1 MKLHL
6 PKRLLTALLAAFTAI
21 SLSTGSAAW
30 ANTGLHNNVNYL
42 LGGTGAGDTAQGTY
56 TGLQETTIDARTT
69 TLVTTINAEALT
81 SFNLWADDNGNAWT
95 NALVGSLR
103 VQDKATINISESQWK
118 GTGDVVRYFNELHIA
133 NLNIAGE
140 GSAVLNVS
148 LANHNVSIDSVNGTL
163 SSVTNAGNLTLG
175 SNGGSVTLGGN
186 ITNTG
191 TLTLRGNV
199 YGTSTITG
207 GTVNLVD
214 FSAAGNLSFGAV
226 QVSGVLGMSSSG
238 HVAWDSLELA
248 EGAILEYGKGANT
261 LNIGTIGKNVTLY
274 LYEVEEKL
282 RSENGVNLG
291 ISLGEGQTLET
302 LKSYL
307 SIDGLTSGASFDLIE
322 RDGSVYLTS
331 TGTLDSG
338 WDNRWGAGVLR
349 DRPTSSV
356 QIVDPTGLSDSTT
369 NGNETYLMIQGNFTD
384 GKLVSVEL
392 TGSGDYSANAV
403 IVGGFATTTSTN
415 SQGSVERDVWIKA
428 TAGQYKAIVGGNVAD
443 NWGGGNAAHFTG
455 DTHILVNGATVG
467 AIIGGTYRDGK
478 APKFTGDT
486 YISVLSGDVKDCIF
500 GAAANTHN
508 NTTTFNGNTNI
519 FVYVPLVNTASGYT
533 IGKNGAIN
541 AIVGGAGKVANDA
554 NDAKSYI
561 NGNTNVTID
570 LSGYTGEATT
580 FVKQIVGGSKNIVN
594 SYYAEINGNTYV
606 NIVGKEGITFTKEVI
621 GGSAFGTAGTAT
633 INGSTHV
640 QISGGTFTGAVVGGS
655 YATSNST
662 NTVLCSSVQISGGS
676 FSGSLVGGNLVSGNS
691 SNTVGSSS
699 VQISGGSFTNE
710 GNTGGNGDAPYS
722 HLIVGGSM
730 LTTDIDGTS
739 LLSDSTQ
746 VVITGGSIATDIYGG
761 HVDLT
766 SGSSN
771 KGITA
776 TLQNATVTLNGTEAQ
791 VANIYGGSF
800 TKRDN
805 LGDNAVITQGAVL
818 VDLIAGTVNGNV
830 YAAGRQLHRT
840 KISTE
845 TTEVRISDTVE
856 FTSDSALVSG
866 GYQMGC
872 TGHPEKAGENP
883 SVVTGTKTL
892 VFTGGSQDR
901 SGITFDSFDTFEVVT
916 SGAVVTIDSL
926 TNISNLNK
934 TGAGTLK
941 LSGVLGAIEELD
953 ISAGV
958 VEADC
963 ADNLTFSGNISGSG
977 VFAKSGSGALTL
989 DSSKISVN
997 NLKVNAGEI
1006 IYNST
1011 TDTSHTLTG
1020 AAGSK
1025 FTKIGSG
1032 TLTVSSESYNGDI
1045 EVSAGTLKF
1054 DGSADSST
1062 DDPNRKITIQTG
1074 AALDINGKARHYEVV
1089 MQEDATLTN
1098 TGAAIGDD
1106 QRQLHTI
1113 TLNGDATV
1121 SGTGNLYLI
1130 NNGYSTTFLNLNQH
1144 TLTKTGTNTFY
1155 LKNTTV
1161 QSDGVIRVEEGTVQ
1175 TMSTA
1180 AGILDISK
1188 ASLEIADAG
1197 SFVLAEKSQQI
1208 QNLTLEAGGTLT
1220 INSGLTLTTM
1230 GDVTWNGGAISGNL
1244 CLNGTVSQTGGTVD
1258 LSNAVLSGTSLTQFD
1273 KVGDAT
1279 LPTESGLYAATY
1291 KLIDGSISLTSGEQ
1305 SAQSTIIVGGHSY
1318 ALNLNAGTFA
1328 VNSNYYV
1335 ASDDSI
1341 TISSESGEDPIS
1353 QATYFYVDGT
1363 LNVAGVAGNATTVKD
1378 ILAYSGGTG
1387 KLVLKTEAT
1396 FTNSIHTV
1404 FNGTLSIGEGGT
1416 LNFGYAKAAG
1426 SDMSSF
1432 SKVELD
1438 GGTLNYNNLDST
1450 LNNFTVTQNGG
1461 AMYVA
1466 DYKDTYITPILLAG
1480 TTDIQGDFVYKTEY
1494 KSYLQIE
1501 ELTGDGTLTI
1511 TTETNNNH
1519 NDRGAHVQIDSLSD
1533 FTGNIML
1540 DPEHNSTNRVEVT
1553 AALAKGETLKS
1564 SQITINDANKSSFIL
1579 TGSGLYDMVDSVSD
1593 KKVSGLDQA
1602 AWTGTVKLGNADT
1615 GTYDLRLLGN
1625 AGSTIQIAEGC
1636 TFKTYL
1642 NNTNAEATHTTFDS
1656 AFQLDGDL
1664 VINDGWSTRTYI
1676 FSGKIAGEGNLIKS
1690 SSITSRYNFTN
1701 NISGWNG
1708 ELENKVG
1715 TLTVT
1720 LQELASTV
1728 YAAITRSGGT
1738 LNLNVE
1744 TTNAATFANA
1754 VSVNA
1759 LTLNQSATFTGSLT
1773 ATTISVASGKTLT
1786 LDNGTTTLGATISGS
1801 GGLIKS
1807 GTGTLTLSGANTYS
1821 GGTTIS
1827 GGLLEITSTSALGS
1841 STTSIA
1847 DKASLLINTGNSGS
1861 ITFTANKRLT
1871 GAGTMEIASGSTVN
1885 VGSSTNNG
1893 SAQVQTN
1900 VKINGGATL
1909 NLTGADALGWGGT
1922 ATKKITLLGS
1932 GAEEGQLAKL
1942 TAVGTQ
1948 TMKTSLDLQGNTKVS
1963 GGAFEFFDGS
1973 ITASGKNNVISS
1985 AIYSRNNGTITVTG
1999 ADDELE
2005 VSGNFANRD
2014 NYAALITKSGLGTL
2028 TISGATNMFHKG
2040 FTVGEGKVVVS
2051 GTGRTTVQGGVLTI
2065 STGAEMEVGANLHV
2079 SAGANL
2085 GGIISVTGGTADF
2098 NGAFTAS
2105 GANANLTQSGTGVVN
2120 LNGDILVESNAGL
2133 TLNGVVGIGSTITNN
2148 GTLTFT
2154 NSITIA
2160 GELSSFD
2167 TYDNGSE
2174 GQVTYVGIEG
2184 NARLDGN
2191 GFEKVSGLSYWLT
2204 SKDSSGTVNYGD
2216 ITHVSHG
2223 SNAYTLNEEGK
2234 NLYFTVESNIGSI
2247 FFVKNADEVAE
2258 VSVADAAHATG
2269 FDICNGGSLSLAAG
2283 AETNANATIRLAGN
2297 SSINLAAGSTLHTFA
2312 KEGSGTLTLTGSGT
2326 YDLGSGVAN
2335 LGSGISLGSSWT
2347 GTVRLT
2353 DVVASGMNF
2362 ETYGNVASKVAL
2374 NGVSGWF
2381 DRSTNNNVHII
2392 LEEKGL
2398 TFSDFSSDDN
2408 YTFVKGI
2415 SGAGNFIIDA
2425 HDNANKTVTATPTI
2439 RIGVNEDASLTWSGK
2454 FQVNDIRTDSAS
2466 NPGEAFVRLYLNGNG
2481 SYFDS
2486 TAASAGVEM
2495 NDSVGTLKVFV
2506 GHATSA
2512 DNAKEDTDFTPGDGL
2527 TTINGFVKN
2536 NSTGRLELTA
2546 LNNTVFNKM
2555 VDVTSMTV
2563 NSGKTA
2569 TMNSTLKAGT
2579 LKLGDTATIT
2589 KAEGKDTASM
2599 QNVKLSEEGIAS
2611 ADETGDTKGTVSDAK
2626 VTLAALAAGTSFS
2639 IEDVTLSNVNI
2650 EAANAEDRVNLSG
2663 VSATDVQ
2670 LTKGEFHMLD
2680 KAQLQQ
2686 VGTGGSAINLV
2697 EGGPTGLQFSTSLL
2711 NGMTLGADAS
2721 MVVDLGDLSGFTGM
2735 SSGKPTFSITLE
2747 GFRLSDY
2754 TGTGEN
2760 KGLYFASDSWLG
2772 QLLVAQ
2778 GASQYV
2784 KGDSLEAGAQATAGS
2799 GSGVSVSYNSTAVGT
2814 VIIIS
2819 GLKVP
2824 EPTTSTLGLIALSA
2838 LAMRRRRK

>member
-1 MKLHL
+1 M
-6 PKRLLTALLAAFTAI
+6 
-21 SLSTGSAAW
+21 
-30 ANTGLHNNVNYL
+30 
-42 LGGTGAGDTAQGTY
+42 
-56 TGLQETTIDARTT
+56 
-69 TLVTTINAEALT
+69 
-81 SFNLWADDNGNAWT
+81 
-95 NALVGSLR
+95 
-103 VQDKATINISESQWK
+103 
-118 GTGDVVRYFNELHIA
+118 
-133 NLNIAGE
+133 
-140 GSAVLNVS
+140 
-148 LANHNVSIDSVNGTL
+148 
-163 SSVTNAGNLTLG
+163 
-175 SNGGSVTLGGN
+175 
-186 ITNTG
+186 
-191 TLTLRGNV
+191 
-199 YGTSTITG
+199 
-207 GTVNLVD
+207 
-214 FSAAGNLSFGAV
+214 
-226 QVSGVLGMSSSG
+226 
-238 HVAWDSLELA
+238 
-248 EGAILEYGKGANT
+248 
-261 LNIGTIGKNVTLY
+261 
-274 LYEVEEKL
+274 
-282 RSENGVNLG
+282 
-291 ISLGEGQTLET
+291 
-302 LKSYL
+302 
-307 SIDGLTSGASFDLIE
+307 
-322 RDGSVYLTS
+322 
-331 TGTLDSG
+331 
-338 WDNRWGAGVLR
+338 
-349 DRPTSSV
+349 
-356 QIVDPTGLSDSTT
+356 
-369 NGNETYLMIQGNFTD
+369 
-384 GKLVSVEL
+384 
-392 TGSGDYSANAV
+392 
-403 IVGGFATTTSTN
+403 
-415 SQGSVERDVWIKA
+415 
-428 TAGQYKAIVGGNVAD
+428 
-443 NWGGGNAAHFTG
+443 
-455 DTHILVNGATVG
+455 
-467 AIIGGTYRDGK
+467 
-478 APKFTGDT
+478 
-486 YISVLSGDVKDCIF
+486 
-500 GAAANTHN
+500 
-508 NTTTFNGNTNI
+508 
-519 FVYVPLVNTASGYT
+519 
-533 IGKNGAIN
+533 
-541 AIVGGAGKVANDA
+541 
-554 NDAKSYI
+554 
-561 NGNTNVTID
+561 
-570 LSGYTGEATT
+570 
-580 FVKQIVGGSKNIVN
+580 
-594 SYYAEINGNTYV
+594 
-606 NIVGKEGITFTKEVI
+606 
-621 GGSAFGTAGTAT
+621 
-633 INGSTHV
+633 
-640 QISGGTFTGAVVGGS
+640 
-655 YATSNST
+655 
-662 NTVLCSSVQISGGS
+662 
-676 FSGSLVGGNLVSGNS
+676 
-691 SNTVGSSS
+691 
-699 VQISGGSFTNE
+699 
-710 GNTGGNGDAPYS
+710 
-722 HLIVGGSM
+722 
-730 LTTDIDGTS
+730 
-739 LLSDSTQ
+739 
-746 VVITGGSIATDIYGG
+746 
-761 HVDLT
+761 
-766 SGSSN
+766 
-771 KGITA
+771 
-776 TLQNATVTLNGTEAQ
+776 
-791 VANIYGGSF
+791 
-800 TKRDN
+800 
-805 LGDNAVITQGAVL
+805 
-818 VDLIAGTVNGNV
+818 
-830 YAAGRQLHRT
+830 
-840 KISTE
+840 
-845 TTEVRISDTVE
+845 
-856 FTSDSALVSG
+856 
-866 GYQMGC
+866 
-872 TGHPEKAGENP
+872 
-883 SVVTGTKTL
+883 
-892 VFTGGSQDR
+892 
-901 SGITFDSFDTFEVVT
+901 
-916 SGAVVTIDSL
+916 VTIDSL

-941 LSGVLGAIEELD
+941 LSGVLGSIEELD

-958 VEADC
+958 LEADC

-989 DSSKISVN
+989 NSSKISVN

-1098 TGAAIGDD
+1098 TGAAIGDN

-1161 QSDGVIRVEEGTVQ
+1161 QSAGVIRVEEGTVQ

-1305 SAQSTIIVGGHSY
+1305 SAQSTIIVGGQSY

-1363 LNVAGVAGNATTVKD
+1363 LNIAGVAGNATTVKD

-1466 DYKDTYITPILLAG
+1466 DYKDTYTTPILLAG
-1480 TTDIQGDFVYKTEY
+1480 TTDIQGNFTYKTEY
-1494 KSYLQIE
+1494 KSYLRIE
-1501 ELTGDGTLTI
+1501 ELTGKGTWTI
-1511 TTETNNNH
+1511 TTETGNNR

-1533 FTGNIML
+1533 FTGNIVL
-1540 DPEHNSTNRVEVT
+1540 DPEHNNTNRVEVT

-1579 TGSGLYDMVDSVSD
+1579 TGSGLYDMVDSASD

-1642 NNTNAEATHTTFDS
+1642 NNTNAEATHTIFDS

-1664 VINDGWSTRTYI
+1664 EINNGWSTRTYI
-1676 FSGKIAGEGNLIKS
+1676 FAGKIAGEGNLIKS
-1690 SSITSRYNFTN
+1690 SDITSRYNFTN

-1728 YAAITRSGGT
+1728 NAAITRSGGT

-1786 LDNGTTTLGATISGS
+1786 LDNGTTTLGATISGA

-1827 GGLLEITSTSALGS
+1827 GGVLEITSTSALGS

-2133 TLNGVVGIGSTITNN
+2133 TLNGVVSIGSTITNN

-2174 GQVTYVGIEG
+2174 GQVTYVGVEG

-2204 SKDSSGTVNYGD
+2204 SKDSTGTINYGD

-2247 FFVKNADEVAE
+2247 FFVKNADGVAE

-2312 KEGSGTLTLTGSGT
+2312 KDGSGTLTLTGSGT
-2326 YDLGSGVAN
+2326 YDLGSGVAS
-2335 LGSGISLGSSWT
+2335 LDSGISLGSSWT

-2546 LNNTVFNKM
+2546 LNNTVFNKE

-2569 TMNSTLKAGT
+2569 TMNSTLKTGT
-2579 LKLGDTATIT
+2579 LNLGDTATIT

-2611 ADETGDTKGTVSDAK
+2611 ADETKATKGSVAEAK

-2639 IEDVTLSNVNI
+2639 IEDVTLRNVNI

-2663 VSATDVQ
+2663 VSVSDVQ

-2680 KAQLQQ
+2680 HAQVQ
-2686 VGTGGSAINLV
+2686 VGTGGSAINPV
-2697 EGGPTGLQFSTSLL
+2697 EGVHTDLQFSTSLL

-2735 SSGKPTFSITLE
+2735 DSGKPTFSITLE
-2747 GFRLSDY
+2747 GFRISDY
-2754 TGTGEN
+2754 LAEN
-2760 KGLYFASDSWLG
+2760 SGIYFAADSWLG

-2784 KGDSLEAGAQATAGS
+2784 KGDTLEAGTQATAGS
-2799 GSGVSVSYNSTAVGT
+2799 GSGVSVSYYNSTSSVGT

-2819 GLKVP
+2819 GLQVP